1 MLATLPDRFLSK
13 VNTNLKKTLSENTRF
28 QFARGEVLRCL
39 KEYAIAPKGPIVVG
53 ASGGKDS
60 TLLLMLLASLDFQVT
75 PLIVDLGYA
84 SFAAD
89 KIAHN
94 LKALGFAPHIIT
106 VKEQT
111 ILEQFDP
118 GDHDKIKSNLQILAD
133 PRNTTPCGSC
143 SQVKRFAL
151 AHYCKELG
159 SKWIAFGHHR
169 EDFISTILKDYFA
182 YQYHQTGRCFSN
194 EDFTDFISQ
203 SNIDEHSLRDLISN
217 RHAATMAIC
226 LPLSDGVKLF
236 RPMAFLAEAAI
247 IELRDE
253 LHVKTF
259 GSGCSHAI
267 FTDNEQVFS
276 TKRELVHANLV
287 KRLQADPE
295 LGPRLLT
302 IARESLDKNGLPICN
317 PRETR
322 TARLPG
328 FGAK

>member
-1 MLATLPDRFLSK
+1 VDAKLTKRLL
-13 VNTNLKKTLSENTRF
+13 ENPKF
-28 QFARGEVLRCL
+28 QYARAEILRCMND
-39 KEYAIAPKGPIVVG
+39 YAISPAGPIVVG

-60 TLLLMLLASLDFQVT
+60 TLLLLLLASLGYDVT
-75 PLIVDLGYA
+75 PLVIDLGYA
-84 SFAAD
+84 SFMAD
-89 KIAHN
+89 NIALN
-94 LKALGFAPHIIT
+94 LKRLGFDPHVIP
-106 VKEQT
+106 VKEQNV
-111 ILEQFDP
+111 LDQFDP
-118 GDHDKIKSNLQILAD
+118 NEHEIIKSNLKILAD
-133 PRNTTPCGSC
+133 PKTTTPCGSC

-151 AHYCKELG
+151 AHYCKELA

-182 YQYHQTGRCFSN
+182 YQYHQTGRSFTN
-194 EDFTDFISQ
+194 EGFTDFISH
-203 SNIDEHSLRDLISN
+203 SIIDENTLRTLISN

-236 RPMAFLAEAAI
+236 RPMAFLAESVI

-253 LHVKTF
+253 LNIQTF

-267 FTDNEQVFS
+267 FSDNQHAFS
-276 TKRELVHANLV
+276 TKRELVHADLI
-287 KRLQADPE
+287 KRLQVD
-295 LGPRLLT
+295 PRLGSRLLLIT
-302 IARESLDKNGLPICN
+302 RESLDNNGLPICN